1 MLSKF
6 KNITFLIILITF
18 IFIIVKYYFSEEN
31 IKFTNISRSTYSA
44 MTNDNNDKLPVL
56 KSDTNNIIVY
66 KNDLAPAWFDI
77 MANELS
83 EYFEIDGDGTIST
96 IDKASRSLLFI
107 SDLKNSN

>member
-66 KNDLAPAWFDI
+66 KNDLEEFTKKRKKRFW
-77 MANELS
+77 EKL
-83 EYFEIDGDGTIST
+83 IS
-96 IDKASRSLLFI
+96 
-107 SDLKNSN
+107 N